1 MTLDQA
7 LAAIRAELDRATQTF
22 PRWPDDPMHA
32 LAVLG
37 EEYGELTR
45 AILQRSYEPEHP
57 EATLEHIRHEATQ
70 TAASAIRLLMSVE
83 HYRYAPVPNHAQPG
97 LPARNTAEDTQK

>member
-7 LAAIRAELDRATQTF
+7 FTAIRAELARATQKF
-22 PRWPDDPMHA
+22 PHWPDDPMHA

-37 EEYGELTR
+37 EEFGELTR
-45 AILQRSYEPEHP
+45 AILQRSYEPDQP
-57 EATLEHIRHEATQ
+57 EATLAHIRHEATQ